1 MKSDSALMNEL
12 AHHVAYLRELT
23 ADESAGMKRVLL
35 EIYHDVANV
44 CEQYGLTYMLCGGS
58 CLGAVRHQGFIPWD
72 DDLDLMMPR
81 ADYERLIKLC
91 NDGALGNKYEIDY
104 PNGKTDSKTVFLKIY
119 RKNSLNVE
127 LCDESTPFP
136 KGIYIDIFALDAV
149 PAGRLFRL
157 IKGFFANVFQ
167 FIAIMVL
174 YAQYP
179 SRSLKEFMALDV
191 SLRRRFRLKM
201 FFGRLFS
208 LVSHRWWVYWFDR
221 FVASDAPNRK
231 LGIPTGRKYY
241 NGEIFERS
249 VFLPPRR
256 AIFEGLPAYIPA
268 EYDRYLTNL
277 YHDYMQLPPVE
288 KRERHFIGKFQLPTD

>member
-1 MKSDSALMNEL
+1 MNEL

-35 EIYHDVANV
+35 EITHDGANV

-136 KGIYIDIFALDAV
+136 KGIYIDIFALDVV

-157 IKGFFANVFQ
+157 I
-167 FIAIMVL
+167 I
-174 YAQYP
+174 YP
-179 SRSLKEFMALDV
+179 
-191 SLRRRFRLKM
+191 
-201 FFGRLFS
+201 
-208 LVSHRWWVYWFDR
+208 
-221 FVASDAPNRK
+221 
-231 LGIPTGRKYY
+231 GI
-241 NGEIFERS
+241 FC
-249 VFLPPRR
+249 
-256 AIFEGLPAYIPA
+256 
-268 EYDRYLTNL
+268 
-277 YHDYMQLPPVE
+277 
-288 KRERHFIGKFQLPTD
+288 

>member
-1 MKSDSALMNEL
+1 MNGL
-12 AHHVAYLRELT
+12 AHRVAYLRELT
-23 ADESAGMKRVLL
+23 DEESAAMKGVLL
-35 EIYHDVANV
+35 EIYCDVARV
-44 CEQYGLTYMLCGGS
+44 CEQHRLTYMLCGGS

-81 ADYERLIKLC
+81 ADYERLIELC
-91 NDGALGNKYEIDY
+91 NDGVLGNKYEIDY

-127 LCDESTPFP
+127 LCDEATPFP

-149 PAGRLFRL
+149 PAGRLSQS
-157 IKGFFANVFQ
+157 IKGFFANVLQ

-179 SRSLKEFMALDV
+179 SRSLKEFMALDA
-191 SLRRRFRLKM
+191 SLKRRFRMKM

-208 LVSHRWWVYWFDR
+208 SVPHRKWVWWFDR
-221 FVASDAPNRK
+221 FVASSVSNRK

-249 VFLPPRR
+249 VYLPPRQ
-256 AIFEGLPAYIPA
+256 ATFEGLSAYIPA
-268 EYDRYLTNL
+268 DYDRYLTNL